1 VDSEGDET
9 QDLNYKMEKVFKAIE
24 KEKEMQLLKIDV
36 KFKELLATIKEKYKS
51 IKTEITQMY
60 EKTEEDVKV
69 TFKGLTSLV
78 NIIGRTTR
86 QVLNHVN
93 VNPQ

>member
-1 VDSEGDET
+1 MDSEGDET